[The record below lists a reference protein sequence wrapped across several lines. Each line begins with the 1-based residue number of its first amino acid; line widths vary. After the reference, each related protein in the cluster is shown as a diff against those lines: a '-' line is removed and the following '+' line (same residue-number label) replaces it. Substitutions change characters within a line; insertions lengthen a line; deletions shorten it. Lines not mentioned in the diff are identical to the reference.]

1 MIDFTVEAYQN
12 EYLPIGGSS
21 VHAIVTVTA
30 SGSEGRDRTPS
41 DAAEIIIIDTSG
53 SMSGGK
59 IRSARTAT
67 IAAIECLPDG
77 TPFAVVGGCDS
88 AYAVYPEVGLA
99 IASSQHR
106 EAAAKAVGRLRARG
120 GTAMSTWLAWADGV
134 FDRTTADR
142 RHAILLTDGRNES
155 EDPADLADQLQRCE
169 GRFQCD
175 CRGVGTDWVVDELR
189 LIASRLLGSLD
200 IIADPAG
207 MAEDFRSMMESSMA
221 REVGEVNLRVW
232 TPEGANVAFFKQ
244 VAPVIEELTDRATQ
258 IDARTREYPTGAWG
272 NESRDYHIGIDV
284 PTQAVGDE
292 MMAARIMVMARG
304 ENVGQVRIRAI
315 WTDDAALSTR
325 INREVAHYTGQAEL
339 ADAIREGIAA
349 RAAGDDDTATVKLGR
364 AAQIAHESANDDT
377 LRLLAKVVDID
388 DPSTGTVRLRKSV
401 EPEAE
406 MTLDTRSTKT
416 IRVQRAPT

>member
-30 SGSEGRDRTPS
+30 EGSEAEDRTPG

-59 IRSARTAT
+59 IRSARAAT

-77 TPFAVVGGCDS
+77 APFAVIGGCDD

-99 IASSQHR
+99 IASR
-106 EAAAKAVGRLRARG
+106 EQRQAAAKSVGRLRARG
-120 GTAMSTWLAWADGV
+120 GTAISTWLECAGRI
-134 FDRTTADR
+134 FDQTVASR

-155 EDPADLADQLQRCE
+155 EDPAQLAEQLQRCE
-169 GRFQCD
+169 GQFQCD

-221 REVGEVNLRVW
+221 REIGEVALRVW

-244 VAPVIEELTDRATQ
+244 VAPVIEELTQCCPRGSTARSRTTRVKPSWPRRSATASRRALRAMTTPRRSSW
-258 IDARTREYPTGAWG
+258 DEPRRSHTSRPTTTRFGCYRR
-272 NESRDYHIGIDV
+272 S
-284 PTQAVGDE
+284 
-292 MMAARIMVMARG
+292 
-304 ENVGQVRIRAI
+304 
-315 WTDDAALSTR
+315 STSTIHR
-325 INREVAHYTGQAEL
+325 PERSGF
-339 ADAIREGIAA
+339 
-349 RAAGDDDTATVKLGR
+349 GR
-364 AAQIAHESANDDT
+364 
-377 LRLLAKVVDID
+377 
-388 DPSTGTVRLRKSV
+388 PSS
-401 EPEAE
+401 
-406 MTLDTRSTKT
+406 
-416 IRVQRAPT
+416 QRRR